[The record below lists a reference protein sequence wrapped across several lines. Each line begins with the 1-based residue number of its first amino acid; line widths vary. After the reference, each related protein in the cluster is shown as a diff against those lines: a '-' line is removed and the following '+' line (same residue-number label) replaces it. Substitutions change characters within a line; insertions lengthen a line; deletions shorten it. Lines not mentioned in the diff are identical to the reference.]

1 MCRSAAL
8 ISNCRLV
15 ENTAGVSEAVS
26 LILRGSL
33 TLTLMLPRS
42 LGGAMSIGLNGSH
55 VRVQESRFKSNYAKV
70 RNSSLVSIVQQS
82 GA

>member
-1 MCRSAAL
+1 MLRSAAL

-42 LGGAMSIGLNGSH
+42 LGGQCPLG
-55 VRVQESRFKSNYAKV
+55 
-70 RNSSLVSIVQQS
+70 
-82 GA
+82 